1 MLSTIAGVPAHPLF
15 VHAAVVFAPLA
26 ALISIAWAIRPQA
39 KTLGYAA
46 AAVNLLSLGFTW
58 LARSS
63 GETLLKMQ
71 GFTEE
76 DPGPLAKHAE
86 YANYLTGSVIA
97 LGAVVLGFFVI
108 SRFVAMPGWLLT
120 LVRVLTIVAAIAV
133 IVTVIMTGHEG
144 AMQVWNNDET
154 ARAR

>member
-1 MLSTIAGVPAHPLF
+1 MLSTISGVPAHPLF

-39 KTLGYAA
+39 KTLGYTAA
-46 AAVNLLSLGFTW
+46 VVNLLSLGFTW

-76 DPGPLAKHAE
+76 DPGRWPS
-86 YANYLTGSVIA
+86 TPITPTT
-97 LGAVVLGFFVI
+97 
-108 SRFVAMPGWLLT
+108 SR
-120 LVRVLTIVAAIAV
+120 AA
-133 IVTVIMTGHEG
+133 
-144 AMQVWNNDET
+144 
-154 ARAR
+154 